1 MQMMR
6 SLLLGTLLVA
16 GSFAS
21 PAFADWWIVRSSDGT
36 CLVVDIEPTG
46 KDKSLTKIGKDS
58 YPTADLAEAD
68 VKLLCKETAQ
78 PKTHSEEGR

>member
-1 MQMMR
+1 MHG
-6 SLLLGTLLVA
+6 LLIGAALIAST
-16 GSFAS
+16 FAS

-46 KDKSLTKIGKDS
+46 KDQSLTKIGKDS
-58 YPTADLAEAD
+58 YPTADQAEAD

>member
-1 MQMMR
+1 MR
-6 SLLLGTLLVA
+6 RLLIGAALVA
-16 GSFAS
+16 STLAS

-58 YPTADLAEAD
+58 YETAEQAEVD